1 LPAPPEPDDYWDG
14 LPPSMRPPEWVP
26 RLQRRVRSAQLGCIC
41 AALGLLGPAIV
52 LRLIHRR
59 APFWAWLVAAIT
71 LLLAMAV
78 RILPEMI
85 IFFGWDPR
93 SRFSLRTLVLIN
105 FWAAAVI
112 ALIVKGEDIRSGAA
126 RLGSFLLLMATTVAV
141 LLSGLADRLRTE
153 RLIRERWKKDLA
165 EGAAAPPPPPE
176 EPGPE

>member
-1 LPAPPEPDDYWDG
+1 MPAPPEPDDYWDG

-41 AALGLLGPAIV
+41 AALGLLGPAIA

-59 APFWAWLVAAIT
+59 APFWAWLVAAVT
-71 LLLAMAV
+71 LLLALAV

-165 EGAAAPPPPPE
+165 EGAAAPPPE
-176 EPGPE
+176 EDGPA